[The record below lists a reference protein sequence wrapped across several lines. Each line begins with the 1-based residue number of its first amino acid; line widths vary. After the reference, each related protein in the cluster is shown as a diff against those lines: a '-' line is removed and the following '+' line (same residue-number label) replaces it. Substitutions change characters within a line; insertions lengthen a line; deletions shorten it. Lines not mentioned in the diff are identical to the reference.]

1 MNMDKA
7 LKRVTLVGMLL
18 IFALMININYIQ
30 GSQADNLKKNRKNA
44 RQYADIF
51 TRDRGAILADG
62 TKLAESFKIGGDRGK
77 KYARKYNGG
86 AAFSPV
92 TGYFMPS
99 GAKGGLELAYDSLLD
114 GIDKRI
120 SVRSWFDA
128 FVGTKA
134 KGANVYTTIDS
145 KAQRAAY
152 SILKGGTERRAG
164 AAVID
169 VKTGAIVV
177 LASTPSFDFNTIAGQ
192 QDGAKANEKFVQ
204 EQKQRFNPTVDKV
217 MSDRFPPGSTFKIL
231 VAAAELDSGRL
242 NSGST
247 VETSELILP
256 ESRKPLPNDP
266 GAACAGQPIPFI
278 DAFANSCNSTF
289 GRFAIQMKAPELNSV
304 VTRFGFNK
312 ATEIEKDLK
321 TATSSLTVPGKDPT
335 KISGDALGRTGIGQ
349 ENVGASPLQMAMVA
363 SAVANNGK
371 LMKPYL
377 VDKVVTPDN
386 QELYNANPSELSQPI
401 KSSTAQQLQDMM
413 RAVVEKGTAKNLQG
427 KNVAGK
433 TGTAELGLGT
443 INDRWFVGFSPAQ
456 SPRYAFAVMT
466 EGPGFGATAA
476 GEQAAQIMAAVL
488 QK

>member
-7 LKRVTLVGMLL
+7 LKRLTLVAMLL
-18 IFALMININYIQ
+18 IFGLMININYIQ

-62 TKLAESFKIGGDRGK
+62 TKLAESYKIGGDKGK

-92 TGYFMPS
+92 TGYFMPT
-99 GAKGGLELAYDSLLD
+99 GAKSGLELADDSLLD

-134 KGANVYTTIDS
+134 KGANVYTTINL
-145 KAQRAAY
+145 KAQKAAY
-152 SILKGGTERRAG
+152 SILKGGTDRRAG

-177 LASTPSFDFNTIAGQ
+177 LASTPSFDFNAIAGE
-192 QDGAKANEKFVQ
+192 QDGTKANTKFVE
-204 EQKQRFNPTVDKV
+204 EQKQRFDPTVDKA

-231 VAAAELDSGRL
+231 VASAELDS
-242 NSGST
+242 SGLTSQST
-247 VETSELILP
+247 VPTSELILP
-256 ESRKPLPNDP
+256 ESHKPLPNDP
-266 GAACAGQPIPFI
+266 GAVCAGQPTSLLL
-278 DAFANSCNSTF
+278 AFANSCNSTF
-289 GRFAIQMKAPELNSV
+289 GRFALQLQAPALNAQ
-304 VTRFGFNK
+304 VTKFGFNK
-312 ATEIEKDLK
+312 PIEVEQDLK
-321 TATSSLTVPGKDPT
+321 SAPSSLTVSGKDPD
-335 KISGDALGRTGIGQ
+335 KIAGDALGRTGIGQ

-386 QELYNANPSELSQPI
+386 QELYNANPTELPQPI

-413 RAVVEKGTAKNLQG
+413 RAVVAQGTAKNLQG

-433 TGTAELGLGT
+433 TGTAELGLGA
-443 INDRWFVGFSPAQ
+443 INDRWFVGFSP
-456 SPRYAFAVMT
+456 SDNPRYAFAVMT

-476 GEQAAQIMAAVL
+476 GEQAAQIMQVVL
-488 QK
+488 AK

>member
-7 LKRVTLVGMLL
+7 LKRLTLVGMLL
-18 IFALMININYIQ
+18 IFALMVNINYIQ
-30 GSQADNLKKNRKNA
+30 GSEADALKKNKKNA

-99 GAKGGLELAYDSLLD
+99 GAKGGLELADDSLLD
-114 GIDKRI
+114 GVDKRI

-128 FVGTKA
+128 FVGTKP
-134 KGANVYTTIDS
+134 KGANVYTTINS
-145 KAQRAAY
+145 KAQRSAY
-152 SILKGGTERRAG
+152 SILKAGTDRRAG

-192 QDGAKANEKFVQ
+192 QDGTQANQKFVE
-204 EQKQRFNPTVDKV
+204 EQKQRFNPTVDKA
-217 MSDRFPPGSTFKIL
+217 MSDRFPPGSSFKIV
-231 VAAAELDSGRL
+231 VAAAELDSGQL
-242 NSGST
+242 NSQST
-247 VETSELILP
+247 VDTADLILP
-256 ESRKPLPNDP
+256 ESGRKLPNDP
-266 GAACAGQPIPFI
+266 GAACAGQPTALIM
-278 DAFANSCNSTF
+278 AFANSCNSTF
-289 GRFAIQMKAPELNSV
+289 GRFALQLGAPALNAQAAK
-304 VTRFGFNK
+304 FGFNTPI
-312 ATEIEKDLK
+312 AVETDLK
-321 TATSSLTVPGKDPT
+321 SATSSLTVPGKDPT
-335 KISGDALGRTGIGQ
+335 KITGDALGRSGIGQ
-349 ENVGASPLQMAMVA
+349 ENVGATPLQMAMVA

-386 QELYNANPSELSQPI
+386 QELYNANPAELPQPI

-413 RAVVEKGTAKNLQG
+413 RAVVAQGTAKNLQG

-456 SPRYAFAVMT
+456 NPRYAFAVMT

-476 GEQAAQIMAAVL
+476 GEQAAQIMQAVL